1 MNITLDKQNTT
12 DGLIKIKLTESDYQ
26 PKVEEKVR
34 DYSRKANI
42 KGFRQGKVPSGVI
55 KKMFGKSILV
65 EQVNQ
70 LISHSVSNYIKDNKL
85 RILGDPIPNSD
96 KARTI
101 DWDNQK
107 DFEFEFQVGMVDDFQ
122 YDLSSKVK
130 IKSYSIE
137 IDEKVIEETLGDLK
151 QRFGKVSYP
160 EVSEATD
167 NLFGEIVGIDGVL
180 RSEEEKKSSYISVE
194 KVEKKEQKKFVGLK
208 KEDEVEFDITKI
220 FTDERLTAQAINVPI
235 EEAKTAIGKYT
246 IKITTISRTEPAEI
260 NVELFDKVFGK
271 DVVKN
276 EEEFIVKIKET
287 ISENYKRE
295 TDHLLDH
302 EIQHHFVDHTKID
315 MPDNFL
321 KLWLKATSE
330 GKVTDDILEKEF
342 KQYKESLKWDL
353 VKNKIAEDL
362 KITVEAA
369 EVKNKAKEMI
379 LQQFGGQ
386 AFAEQLGDKMDG
398 IADNYLS
405 DQDGK
410 NFMNLYNQLRSEKI
424 MKTIRETITV
434 TEKKVNL
441 EEFKKVTA
449 EHKH

>member
-1 MNITLDKQNTT
+1 LNITLDKQNAT
-12 DGLIKIKLTESDYQ
+12 DGLIKVTLTESDYQ
-26 PKVEEKVR
+26 PKVEGKLK

-42 KGFRQGKVPSGVI
+42 KGFRQGQVQSGVI
-55 KKMFGKSILV
+55 KKMFGKSVLV
-65 EQVNQ
+65 EEVNQ
-70 LISHSVSNYIKDNKL
+70 LISHSISDYIKDNKL
-85 RILGDPIPNSD
+85 RILGDPLPNSD
-96 KARTI
+96 KARSI

-107 DFEFEFQVGMVDDFQ
+107 DFEFEFQVGLVDDFQ
-122 YDLSSKVK
+122 YDLSPKVK

-137 IDEKVIEETLGDLK
+137 VDNKVMDETMADLK
-151 QRFGKVSYP
+151 QRFGNVSYP

-167 NLFGEIVGIDGVL
+167 NLYAEIVAVDGV
-180 RSEEEKKSSYISVE
+180 RTTEETKRSSYIFIE
-194 KVEKKEQKKFVGLK
+194 KVEKKEQKKFIGLK

-220 FTDERLTAQAINVPI
+220 FTDENLIAQAINVSA
-235 EEAKTAIGKYT
+235 EEAKAATGKFA

-260 NVELFDKVFGK
+260 NPEFFDKVFGK
-271 DVVKN
+271 DVVKT
-276 EEEFIVKIKET
+276 EEEFITKIKET
-287 ISENYKRE
+287 IAENYKRE

-302 EIQHHFVDHTKID
+302 EIQHHFVDHTKVN

-330 GKVTDDILEKEF
+330 GKVTDDILDKEF
-342 KQYKESLKWDL
+342 NQYKETLKWDL

-362 KITVEAA
+362 KITVEAE

-386 AFAEQLGDKMDG
+386 AFAAQLGDKMDG

-405 DQDGK
+405 GQDGK

-424 MKTIRETITV
+424 MKAIRETITL
-434 TEKKVNL
+434 TEKKVSL
-441 EEFKKVTA
+441 DEFKKAAA
-449 EHKH
+449 EHNH